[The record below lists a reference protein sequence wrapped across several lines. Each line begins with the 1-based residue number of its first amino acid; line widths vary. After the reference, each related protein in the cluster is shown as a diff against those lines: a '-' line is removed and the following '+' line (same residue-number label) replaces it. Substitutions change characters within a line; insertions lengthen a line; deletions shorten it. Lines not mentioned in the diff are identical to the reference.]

1 MIDKK
6 RLDPGLRFLA
16 DADNGMELGGETPI
30 EEIRRSMP
38 IAPVQGAHKIKIWDE
53 YTDSNGYSLRIRL
66 YEPKDRPEV
75 EIGAFYWM
83 HGGGMALGTPEV
95 DDALLAK
102 VAITLGIIVASVDYR
117 LTPEHPYPI
126 PLEDSYAGLVWL
138 ASHAD
143 ELGIDKSRIAIG
155 GASAGGNLCAAL
167 ALLSR
172 DRKGPE
178 VFFQVPLF
186 PMLDDRMDTASAK
199 EFTAEV
205 IPFSWNTDG
214 SKVAWEWYLRD
225 SDRSNVPIYAAPARA
240 RDEDLAGLPPAY
252 SCVGEFDPLRDET
265 VEYIMRLLR
274 AGVSAELHVYPGAF
288 HGFEMELNGSEIGR
302 RAVAEYIAALG
313 RAFER

>member
-16 DADNGMELGGETPI
+16 DSTDSLELGGATPI
-30 EEIRRSMP
+30 EDIRSSMP
-38 IAPVQGAHKIKIWDE
+38 IAPVHDAHKLKIWDE
-53 YTDSNGYSLRIRL
+53 YTDADGYKLRIRL

-95 DDALLAK
+95 DDALCARIALE
-102 VAITLGIIVASVDYR
+102 LGVLVASVDYR

-126 PLEDSYAGLVWL
+126 PIEDSYAGLVWL
-138 ASHAD
+138 ARNAE
-143 ELGIDKSRIAIG
+143 ELGIEKDRIAIG
-155 GASAGGNLCAAL
+155 GASAGGNLTAAL
-167 ALLSR
+167 ALLTR

-178 VFFQVPLF
+178 VFFQMPLF
-186 PMLDDRMDTASAK
+186 PMLDDRMDTPSAK

-205 IPFSWNTDG
+205 IPFAWNTDG
-214 SKVAWEWYLRD
+214 SRVAWDWYLKGVD
-225 SDRSNVPIYAAPARA
+225 PQNVPYYAAPARA
-240 RDEDLAGLPPAY
+240 EDLSGLPPAY

-265 VEYIMRLLR
+265 ADYILRLVR
-274 AGVSAELHVYPGAF
+274 AGVSAELHLYPGAF
-288 HGFEMELNGSEIGR
+288 HGFDMELNGSEIGK
-302 RAVAEYIAALG
+302 RAREEYIAALG